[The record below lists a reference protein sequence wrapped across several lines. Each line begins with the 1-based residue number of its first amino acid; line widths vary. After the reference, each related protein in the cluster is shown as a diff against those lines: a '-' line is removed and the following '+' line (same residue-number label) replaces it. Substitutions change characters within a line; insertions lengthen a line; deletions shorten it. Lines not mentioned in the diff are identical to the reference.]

1 MKISFCEL
9 STKNIDNKTCHEYNF
24 DNKTWRIISLL
35 MAVITILAF
44 LGELIQSEI
53 TFGVKEQGKRVQ
65 AKKGLVANRIGKYGW
80 VFPKYYKFY

>member
-35 MAVITILAF
+35 MAVITIIAF
-44 LGELIQSEI
+44 LGELI
-53 TFGVKEQGKRVQ
+53 
-65 AKKGLVANRIGKYGW
+65 
-80 VFPKYYKFY
+80 

>member
-9 STKNIDNKTCHEYNF
+9 STKNIDNKTCHEYNC

-44 LGELIQSEI
+44 LGELI
-53 TFGVKEQGKRVQ
+53 
-65 AKKGLVANRIGKYGW
+65 
-80 VFPKYYKFY
+80 

>member
-1 MKISFCEL
+1 MSV
-9 STKNIDNKTCHEYNF
+9 KNIDNKTWHSYNV
-24 DNKTWRIISLL
+24 DNKTWQTISLL
-35 MAVITILAF
+35 MAVITIMAY

-53 TFGVKEQGKRVQ
+53 AFRVKEQGKRVQ

>member
-35 MAVITILAF
+35 MAVTTILAY

-53 TFGVKEQGKRVQ
+53 AFGVKEQGQRVQ
-65 AKKGLVANRIGKYGW
+65 TKEMLVTNRIGEYLSLIHI
-80 VFPKYYKFY
+80 

>member
-35 MAVITILAF
+35 MAVTTILAY

-53 TFGVKEQGKRVQ
+53 AFGVKEQGQRVQ
-65 AKKGLVANRIGKYGW
+65 TKEMLVTNRISKYGW
-80 VFPKYYKFY
+80 VFQKYYQFH